1 MVAFNKSCKLIKV
14 LLTVVILSKVIF
26 HAVLLGW
33 GSLSDG
39 GYVLSQEFS
48 LLSVLVNYSVTGTWQ
63 SLALDLQQEQF
74 NFLAILGSAQLLPNV
89 LICIFI
95 FKLFSLFEQG
105 KVFSVAHAKYL
116 KYIGTTLFFWIVLN
130 AIYPVLVTLSIRL
143 LGLSDSLPLHLNIS
157 STEFSY
163 LLYGLIIYAMAAVM
177 EQAILLK
184 EEEELVI

>member
-1 MVAFNKSCKLIKV
+1 MVAFNKTCKLIKI
-14 LLTVVILSKVIF
+14 LLTVVIMSKVF
-26 HAVLLGW
+26 SHAVLLGW
-33 GSLSDG
+33 GTLNDG
-39 GYVLSQEFS
+39 GYALSQEFGV
-48 LLSVLVNYSVTGTWQ
+48 LSVLVNYSVTGTWQ
-63 SLALDLQQEQF
+63 SLAQDLQQEQF
-74 NFLAILGSAQLLPNV
+74 NALAILGSAQLLPNI
-89 LICIFI
+89 LIYVFI

-184 EEEELVI
+184 EEQELVI